1 MTAGDVR
8 SRRESARPGRPRDPD
23 IDRSILQATLR
34 LLTAHG
40 YAGMSVEG
48 VAAAAGVGKTA
59 IYRRYPSKA
68 ELAAA
73 AVRSVRD
80 DFGPLPNTGS
90 ARTDII
96 QMLTRFQPALQR
108 AGFAMIGALLV
119 EERRNP
125 GLLET
130 FRKRVFRPRR
140 REAIKVLQRGV
151 DRGEIRADADLDV
164 AVDALI
170 GSVLA
175 NHVLASGNPGQ
186 RIEQTVETI
195 WSGLKVNSRTG
206 ESG

>member
-1 MTAGDVR
+1 LTAADDT
-8 SRRESARPGRPRDPD
+8 SRPDGTGPGRPRDPD
-23 IDRSILQATLR
+23 IDRSILQATL
-34 LLTAHG
+34 LLLRDRG

-73 AVRSVRD
+73 AVRSLRD
-80 DFGPLPNTGS
+80 DSGPPPNTGS
-90 ARTDII
+90 ARADIVE
-96 QMLTRFQPALQR
+96 MMAGFQPALER
-108 AGFAMIGALLV
+108 AGFAMIGALLT

-130 FRKRVFRPRR
+130 FRMRIFRPRR

-151 DRGEIRADADLDV
+151 ERGEIRMDADLDV

-175 NHVLASGNPGQ
+175 NHVMASGNPRQ

-195 WSGLKVNSRTG
+195 WRGLEAQSRTDG
-206 ESG
+206 CE

>member
-1 MTAGDVR
+1 
-8 SRRESARPGRPRDPD
+8 
-23 IDRSILQATLR
+23 
-34 LLTAHG
+34 
-40 YAGMSVEG
+40 MSVEG

-73 AVRSVRD
+73 AVRSLRG

-96 QMLTRFQPALQR
+96 EMLASFQPALQR
-108 AGFAMIGALLV
+108 AGFAMIGALLI

-130 FRKRVFRPRR
+130 FRKRIFRPRR

-151 DRGEIRADADLDV
+151 ERGEIRADADLDV

-175 NHVLASGNPGQ
+175 NHVMASGDPRQ

>member
-1 MTAGDVR
+1 MTAAEDV
-8 SRRESARPGRPRDPD
+8 SRREGARPGRPRDPD
-23 IDRSILQATLR
+23 IDRSILRATLG
-34 LLTAHG
+34 LLQDRG

-73 AVRSVRD
+73 AVRSLRD
-80 DFGPLPNTGS
+80 DVGLTPNTGS

-96 QMLTRFQPALQR
+96 EMLASFQPALER
-108 AGFAMIGALLV
+108 AGFAMIGALLI

-130 FRKRVFRPRR
+130 FRRRIFRPRR

-151 DRGEIRADADLDV
+151 ERGEIRADADLDV

-175 NHVLASGNPGQ
+175 NHVMASGDPRQ
-186 RIEQTVETI
+186 RIEQAVETI
-195 WSGLKVNSRTG
+195 WGGLRSDSGTDG
-206 ESG
+206 CD

>member
-1 MTAGDVR
+1 
-8 SRRESARPGRPRDPD
+8 
-23 IDRSILQATLR
+23 
-34 LLTAHG
+34 
-40 YAGMSVEG
+40 MSVEG

-73 AVRSVRD
+73 AVRTLRD
-80 DFGPLPNTGS
+80 DSGPLPDTGS

-96 QMLTRFQPALQR
+96 EMLTRFQPALER

-130 FRKRVFRPRR
+130 FRKRIFRPRR

-151 DRGEIRADADLDV
+151 ERGEIRADADLEV
-164 AVDALI
+164 AVEALI

-175 NHVLASGNPGQ
+175 GHVLGSAEPGQ
-186 RIEQTVETI
+186 RIEQTVNTI
-195 WSGLKVNSRTG
+195 WSGLARKERSQDRT
-206 ESG
+206 

>member
-1 MTAGDVR
+1 MTAAVDASGR
-8 SRRESARPGRPRDPD
+8 KGARPGRPRDPD
-23 IDRSILQATLR
+23 VDRSILQATLR

-73 AVRSVRD
+73 AVRTLRD
-80 DFGPLPNTGS
+80 DSGPLPDTGS

-96 QMLTRFQPALQR
+96 EMLTRFQPALER

-130 FRKRVFRPRR
+130 FRKRIFRPRR

-151 DRGEIRADADLDV
+151 ERGEIRADADLEV
-164 AVDALI
+164 AVEALI

-175 NHVLASGNPGQ
+175 GHVLGSAEPGQ
-186 RIEQTVETI
+186 RIEQTVNTI
-195 WSGLKVNSRTG
+195 WSGLARKERSQDRT
-206 ESG
+206 